1 MNVSIMGLR
10 AYVENE
16 ELIKALQPYGE
27 IKGDVTRRKYKADHD
42 LTGLTNGNRLVRMIL
57 SKLSIPYSLKIG
69 DEWCRII
76 HNNQQPICRECS
88 ELGQSR
94 RKCPQILCRL
104 WDWCGACTGRT
115 CV

>member
-42 LTGLTNGNRLVRMIL
+42 LAGLTNGNRLVRMIL

-76 HNNQQPICRECS
+76 HNNQ
-88 ELGQSR
+88 
-94 RKCPQILCRL
+94 
-104 WDWCGACTGRT
+104 
-115 CV
+115 